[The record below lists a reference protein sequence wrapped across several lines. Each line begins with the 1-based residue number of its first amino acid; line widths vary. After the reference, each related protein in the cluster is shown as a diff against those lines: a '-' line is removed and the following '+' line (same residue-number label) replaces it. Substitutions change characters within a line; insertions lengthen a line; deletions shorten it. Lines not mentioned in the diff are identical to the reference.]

1 MELRD
6 LTCFLA
12 IVRHEHFGRAAEEL
26 GIAQPPLS
34 RRIARLE
41 REIGTLLFSRARRRI
56 APTEAGRAFAGEARV
71 VLEQATLAA
80 EVARAAARGAVGH
93 LRLGYVGSSGYRI
106 VPNAIRSFRVRR
118 PAALVTMRE
127 LLGARQI
134 EAIRTGSIDVALIRG
149 PAEIAGLTGVRLRG
163 DRLGVALP
171 FSHPLADAKTVAVE
185 ALADEPF
192 VAFNRYGATGL
203 HDLVRGVC
211 AAAGFVPR
219 VVQEVETIDALAA
232 AVAAGIGVALIYDVV
247 ATLPIEGIVH
257 RSIRPAA
264 PIVDLTAFRRT
275 DDRDPLVPVFIEEL
289 RRAARG

>member
-41 REIGTLLFSRARRRI
+41 REIGTLLFSRLRRRI
-56 APTEAGRAFAGEARV
+56 APTEAGRAFAREARV